1 MFLEVY
7 AVNLKNYAH
16 DTVDSKKPENR
27 RLIEMT
33 GVRIRTSEQFDD
45 RAELVLANGEI
56 LLAAGSYD
64 DLVARLIVAAKSTHI
79 ARI

>member
-7 AVNLKNYAH
+7 AVNLENYTN
-16 DTVDSKKPENR
+16 DTADSKKPENR

-45 RAELVLANGEI
+45 RAELVMPNGEI

-64 DLVARLIVAAKSTHI
+64 DLVGRLMTAAKSTKI